1 VTRVVSRPVI
11 RQTGTARLGGLV
23 ALIAVAA
30 ACSVGTDTQEGS
42 NDLAPAEER
51 DPDGPEVQTTG
62 PTLPQ
67 APGNLLTDPGAAQ
80 EAIDAITAELG
91 PLMVRSFDLYD
102 QYAIFEVQDPTIP
115 ENLDTYTFRD
125 GELEDPDP
133 IHVTNRDLEEL
144 PNRLFSLADV
154 RWDVVAQ
161 LSQTAVAQLG
171 IEDGVVNHMGVDR
184 TYDTHEL
191 RLSLSVTGPRRSG
204 SLEATADG
212 TVLGTELF

>member
-1 VTRVVSRPVI
+1 MI
-11 RQTGTARLGGLV
+11 WQTGAARLGGL

-30 ACSVGTDTQEGS
+30 ACSVSTDTQEGS

-51 DPDGPEVQTTG
+51 DPGGPEVQTTG

-80 EAIDAITAELG
+80 DAIDAITAELG
-91 PLMVRSFDLYD
+91 PIMVRSFDLYD
-102 QYAIFEVQDPTIP
+102 RYAIFEVQDPTVP
-115 ENLDTYTFRD
+115 ENLDSYTFRD

-154 RWDVVAQ
+154 HWDVVAQ

-171 IEDGVVNHMGVDR
+171 IADGMVNHMGVDR
-184 TYDTHEL
+184 ASEPTHEL
-191 RLSLSVTGPRRSG
+191 RLSLSVNGPRRSG

-212 TVLGTELF
+212 TVLEAELY